1 MANENPEVSPP
12 ASRQG
17 DGLLQVDQ
25 LLLKALIAG
34 TRSGLEM
41 AGVIP
46 EPVGASRLTQARH
59 AITVMVGLVGKHSG
73 NMALNLSE
81 TGMMYLAGRLLG
93 EPMKELNEESIDA
106 IMEVGNMIGGAIK
119 SPLRN
124 TGYAISHI
132 SLPSLIFGRSLS
144 MVYARGIKTVSVEF
158 EIPGLPFS
166 TMNDRFFSTTI
177 SLLQGSGAQLP

>member
-1 MANENPEVSPP
+1 MQDTAPVTAERQPPTSAEN
-12 ASRQG
+12 
-17 DGLLQVDQ
+17 LLHVDHQ
-25 LLLKALIAG
+25 LLSALIAG

-41 AGVIP
+41 TGIVP

-81 TGMMYLAGRLLG
+81 VGMMFVAGRLLG
-93 EPMKELNEESIDA
+93 TPVTELNEDSIDA

-119 SPLRN
+119 GPLRN
-124 TGYAISHI
+124 TGYAISNI
-132 SLPSLIFGRSLS
+132 SLPSLIFGRSVS

-158 EIPGLPFS
+158 EICELPFN

-177 SLLQGSGAQLP
+177 SLLQGSGA